1 MAAVGIGLGFNALF
15 DALEPAWVPKA
26 IATAFLLIAI
36 FIFVSSERRSRRVTG
51 RLEAHAIRELK
62 PVKMRILTAALVF
75 ATAALIAAIWILA

>member
-1 MAAVGIGLGFNALF
+1 MAAVGIGIGFNALF

-36 FIFVSSERRSRRVTG
+36 FIFVSSERRARRVTG

-62 PVKMRILTAALVF
+62 PMRMRLLTVALVL
-75 ATAALIAAIWILA
+75 ATVALIAAIWTLV